1 MVKEMRKALLLVV
14 LMLPL
19 PVLAQ
24 TDQEIF
30 EETAAM
36 CAAHLAIAGGMSE
49 QDLPKMVLT
58 RDGRWF
64 RHMLVAL
71 TSEAE
76 ADQRIETHAYD
87 VQEAWRNG
95 NLTWDALLE
104 PLRNTARSGSP

>member
-1 MVKEMRKALLLVV
+1 MAKEMRKALLLVV
-14 LMLPL
+14 LILPL
-19 PVLAQ
+19 AVLAQ
-24 TDQEIF
+24 TDQGIF

-36 CAAHLAIAGGMSE
+36 CAAHLAIAGGMTENELST
-49 QDLPKMVLT
+49 MVFN

-64 RHMLVAL
+64 RKMLVAL